1 MEEQRKTPKVS
12 RFEWAW
18 CLGFILLA
26 AVVLTLVGN
35 VLRPAH
41 TAFGSTWDAYLGEEK
56 DSLDVLFLGSSYA
69 YCDWNP
75 GALYDQSGLTSYV
88 MAGGEQTV
96 GVTYYYLK
104 EALKTQSPQVV
115 VLEGSSLFFDRYE
128 SFTQINVGYMPW
140 GLNKVGAILEYAEPE
155 LRTGLFVDLIFYH
168 DRWKELTR
176 SDLAKVVPLHT
187 PDDLKGHTAMV
198 GVYDGPAGGG
208 PFVSPM
214 RQSEEVYQQNLRDFA
229 RIGALCREE
238 GIDLIVTANPTYSQ
252 YTPEVYR
259 RLEEDVLARGAA
271 RFINW
276 SDQFDELGLDP
287 ARHLY
292 DGGHLNGEGAAVF
305 SRYTGEYL
313 LSLGYAPGE
322 HSEATAAAWRETA
335 DTWRNE

>member
-1 MEEQRKTPKVS
+1 MEHKKTPRVS

-18 CLGFILLA
+18 CLAFILTA
-26 AVVLTLVGN
+26 AMALTLVGN
-35 VLRPAH
+35 ILRPAH

-88 MAGGEQTV
+88 LAGGEQTV

-115 VLEGSSLFFDRYE
+115 MLEGSSLFFNRYE

-168 DRWKELTR
+168 DRWKELTEADWNKALPPHR
-176 SDLAKVVPLHT
+176 
-187 PDDLKGHTAMV
+187 PDHLKGHTAMD
-198 GVYDGPAGGG
+198 GVWAATREPSH
-208 PFVSPM
+208 SPM
-214 RQSEEVYQQNLRDFA
+214 VQSEEVYQQNLRDFA
-229 RIGALCREE
+229 RLGQLCREE

-252 YTPEVYR
+252 YIPEVYR

-271 RFINW
+271 RFVNW
-276 SDQFDELGLDP
+276 ADQFGELGLDP

-292 DGGHLNGEGAAVF
+292 DGSHLNGEGAAVF
-305 SRYTGEYL
+305 SRYTGDYL
-313 LSLGYAPGE
+313 LSLGYTPGE

-335 DTWRNE
+335 AYWNENP

>member
-1 MEEQRKTPKVS
+1 MEEQRKTPKAS

-18 CLGFILLA
+18 CLGFVLLA

-56 DSLDVLFLGSSYA
+56 NSLDVLFLGSSYA

-88 MAGGEQTV
+88 LAGGEQTV

-176 SDLAKVVPLHT
+176 SDRGGLPAEPPGLR
-187 PDDLKGHTAMV
+187 
-198 GVYDGPAGGG
+198 PAGAAVPGG
-208 PFVSPM
+208 GDRPDRH
-214 RQSEEVYQQNLRDFA
+214 RQSHL
-229 RIGALCREE
+229 
-238 GIDLIVTANPTYSQ
+238 SQ
-252 YTPEVYR
+252 YIPEVYR
-259 RLEEDVLARGAA
+259 RLEEDVLERGAT
-271 RFINW
+271 RFVNW
-276 SDQFDELGLDP
+276 ADQFGELGLDP

-292 DGGHLNGEGAAVF
+292 DGSHLNGEGAAVF
-305 SRYTGEYL
+305 SRYTG
-313 LSLGYAPGE
+313 
-322 HSEATAAAWRETA
+322 
-335 DTWRNE
+335 D